1 MHHMLLLAVCLTT
14 FGLASGA
21 ATPPNVVLAVVDDRT
36 CSFIHDFNSSFQS
49 PLPFWPAAP
58 LANISSHNLLRVPC
72 FGTTPSSYTR
82 LGVAVGWN
90 DVGWYVYIHAFNFDH
105 YYLCIY
111 IPLALSLAARMI
123 EVTYLQPN
131 PHRTQ
136 TNEHTLVCSPSRQN
150 PLFFRK
156 VAEGNKTFPQM
167 THNY

>member
-1 MHHMLLLAVCLTT
+1 MTVRVPLYTT
-14 FGLASGA
+14 S
-21 ATPPNVVLAVVDDRT
+21 
-36 CSFIHDFNSSFQS
+36 IH
-49 PLPFWPAAP
+49 PF
-58 LANISSHNLLRVPC
+58 NLLYHSDLQPPLLIYQA
-72 FGTTPSSYTR
+72 TTPSVFHVLERHHLLTR
-82 LGVAVGWN
+82 VWAWQSVGTML
-90 DVGWYVYIHAFNFDH
+90 VGTCISMLSNFDH